1 MAHGLSAVVVPFSRF
16 VDCRRRLGRL
26 VTANAVASTVNVSR
40 TIATLYCSLVAPRMA
55 AVEVAEM
62 VMLFAALTPNTLN
75 TPMK

>member
-1 MAHGLSAVVVPFSRF
+1 VIRVVPQLAS
-16 VDCRRRLGRL
+16 VSVLPIE
-26 VTANAVASTVNVSR
+26 AVVSR